1 MSCYLSRQG
10 TRRSTAEWLTPN
22 HCQEGWDFKLAGWMD
37 EMACPHAAPLAEIY
51 GHPLWSV
58 VSSWFSFSCKNP
70 DGKQKWKL
78 HGLILTWSLVFC
90 DMLQA
95 VHLSAVHPGHSL
107 THGGKL
113 HGLNANTSETLW
125 DVSLGCVLFLTPRP
139 DEVQGHSEWSVWHQ
153 PLRTTAQ

>member
-58 VSSWFSFSCKNP
+58 VNSWFSFSCKNP

-107 THGGKL
+107 THGGKIAWPECKHFRNPL
-113 HGLNANTSETLW
+113 RCQSGMCFVFNTLPRWSTGTFRVE
-125 DVSLGCVLFLTPRP
+125 CLTPAP
-139 DEVQGHSEWSVWHQ
+139 
-153 PLRTTAQ
+153 